1 MSNFTLSDGFLL
13 KIFSNKNSRLF
24 EEAGNHVLKENSG
37 SKDQVGIIYNDY
49 NADPKM
55 IDAWQKETKGMSV
68 YYVAPRSKTLRMDAK
83 VLFAKKMKESQY
95 VPKTYFSYD
104 EIPTDTPD
112 NSLFFV
118 KKNGSTGSRGVDI
131 HPYSAMKDLDYT
143 ERVVQQ
149 NMDVPDLYDDKR
161 YKIRAYV
168 VLHDK
173 NVFLFNK
180 SFATVASEDYKE
192 AVGDMDQEALR
203 KMHVIFQTSGT
214 KFILSEELDKFELVQ
229 QNMLVACKDFKNVYR
244 DEIKRIE
251 ANEYAILGFDFV
263 VDSEGGV
270 QIIEINHRSNYAH
283 PKLMENKVD
292 VPLLKNLYKLLI
304 QGSSMDTDFR
314 KV

>member
-13 KIFSNKNSRLF
+13 RVFSNKNSRLF
-24 EEAGNHVLKENSG
+24 EDAGQQVMKEFSG
-37 SKDQVGIIYNDY
+37 SKEQVGIIYNDY

-55 IDAWQKETKGMSV
+55 VDGWLKETKGMTV
-68 YYVAPRSKTLRMDAK
+68 YHVAPRSKTLRMDAK
-83 VLFAKKMKESQY
+83 VLFAKKMKEAAH
-95 VPKTYFSYD
+95 VPKTYFNYE
-104 EIPTDTPD
+104 EIPSDTPE
-112 NSLFFV
+112 NTLFFV

-143 ERVVQQ
+143 EKVVQQ
-149 NMDVPDLYDDKR
+149 NMDAPDLYDDKR

-180 SFATVASEDYKE
+180 SFATVASEDHKDTVSE
-192 AVGDMDQEALR
+192 VDQEVLR
-203 KMHVIFQTSGT
+203 KMHVIFQSSGT
-214 KFILSEELDKFELVQ
+214 KFILSEELDKFESIQ
-229 QNMLVACKDFKNVYR
+229 SNMLVACKEFKNLYR

-251 ANEYAILGFDFV
+251 ANEFAILGFDFV
-263 VDSEGGV
+263 VDAEGGV

-292 VPLLKNLYKLLI
+292 VPLLKNLYRLLI

>member
-24 EEAGNHVLKENSG
+24 QEAGNHVLKENTD

-55 IDAWQKETKGMSV
+55 VDAWKKETQGMSV

-83 VLFAKKMKESQY
+83 VLFAKKMKDSQY
-95 VPKTYFSYD
+95 VPKTYFNYD

-112 NSLFFV
+112 NTLFFV

-143 ERVVQQ
+143 ERVVQR

-173 NVFLFNK
+173 NVFLFSK
-180 SFATVASEDYKE
+180 SFATVASEDHKE
-192 AVGDMDQEALR
+192 AVGDMEQESLR

-214 KFILSEELDKFELVQ
+214 KFILSEELDKFELIQ

-251 ANEYAILGFDFV
+251 ANEYSILGFDFV
-263 VDSEGGV
+263 VDNEGGV

>member
-13 KIFSNKNSRLF
+13 KVFSNKNSRLF
-24 EEAGNHVLKENSG
+24 EDAGNQVLKEFSG
-37 SKDQVGIIYNDY
+37 SKDQVGIIYNDF

-55 IDAWQKETKGMSV
+55 IDSWQKETTGMNV
-68 YYVAPRSKTLRMDAK
+68 FNVAPRSKTLRMDAK
-83 VLFAKKMKESQY
+83 VLFAKKTKDAVH

-104 EIPTDTPD
+104 EIPTDTPE
-112 NSLFFV
+112 NTLFFV

-131 HPYSAMKDLDYT
+131 HPYRAMKDLDYS

-149 NMDVPDLYDDKR
+149 NMDNPDLYDDKR

-180 SFATVASEDYKE
+180 SFATVASEDHKE
-192 AVGDMDQEALR
+192 VVGDVDQEQLR

-214 KFILSEELDKFELVQ
+214 KFILSEELDKFEQVQ
-229 QNMLVACKDFKNVYR
+229 QNMLVACKEFKQVYR

-251 ANEYAILGFDFV
+251 ANEFAILGFDFV

-270 QIIEINHRSNYAH
+270 QVIEINHRSNYAH

-292 VPLLKNLYKLLI
+292 VPLLKNLFKLLI

>member
-1 MSNFTLSDGFLL
+1 MSNFTLSDSFLL
-13 KIFSNKNSRLF
+13 RVFSNKNSRLF
-24 EEAGNHVLKENSG
+24 EDAGQQVLKELSG
-37 SKDQVGIIYNDY
+37 NKEQVGIIYNDY

-55 IDAWQKETKGMSV
+55 VDAWQKETKGLTI
-68 YYVAPRSKTLRMDAK
+68 YNVAPRSKTLRMDAK
-83 VLFAKKMKESQY
+83 VLFAKKTKDAVH
-95 VPKTYFSYD
+95 VPKTYFNYD
-104 EIPTDTPD
+104 DIPKDTPE
-112 NSLFFV
+112 NALFFV

-143 ERVVQQ
+143 EKVVQQ
-149 NMDVPDLYDDKR
+149 NMDQPDLYDDKR

-173 NVFLFNK
+173 NVFLFSK
-180 SFATVASEDYKE
+180 SFATVASEDHKE
-192 AVGDMDQEALR
+192 VVGDVDQEVLR

-214 KFILSEELDKFELVQ
+214 KFILSEELDKFDTIQ
-229 QNMLVACKDFKNVYR
+229 ANMLVACKEFKNIYR

-251 ANEYAILGFDFV
+251 ANEFAILGFDFV
-263 VDSEGGV
+263 VDNDGGV
-270 QIIEINHRSNYAH
+270 QVIEINHRSNYAH

>member
-13 KIFSNKNSRLF
+13 KVFSNKNSRLF
-24 EEAGNHVLKENSG
+24 EDAGNQVLKEFSG
-37 SKDQVGIIYNDY
+37 SKDQVGIIYNDF

-55 IDAWQKETKGMSV
+55 VDSWQKETKGMNV
-68 YYVAPRSKTLRMDAK
+68 FNVAPRSKTLRMDAK
-83 VLFAKKMKESQY
+83 VLFAQKTKDAVY

-104 EIPTDTPD
+104 EIPTDTPE
-112 NSLFFV
+112 NTLFFV

-131 HPYSAMKDLDYT
+131 HPYRAMKDLDYS

-149 NMDVPDLYDDKR
+149 NMDNPDLYDDKR

-180 SFATVASEDYKE
+180 SFATVASEDHKE
-192 AVGDMDQEALR
+192 VVGDVDQEQLR

-214 KFILSEELDKFELVQ
+214 KFILSEELDKFEQVQ
-229 QNMLVACKDFKNVYR
+229 QNMLVACKEFKQVYR

-251 ANEYAILGFDFV
+251 ANEFAILGFDFV

-292 VPLLKNLYKLLI
+292 VPLLKNLFKLLI

>member
-1 MSNFTLSDGFLL
+1 MNVF
-13 KIFSNKNSRLF
+13 N
-24 EEAGNHVLKENSG
+24 
-37 SKDQVGIIYNDY
+37 
-49 NADPKM
+49 
-55 IDAWQKETKGMSV
+55 
-68 YYVAPRSKTLRMDAK
+68 VAPRSKTLRMDAK
-83 VLFAKKMKESQY
+83 VLFAKKTKDAVY

-104 EIPTDTPD
+104 EIPTDTPE
-112 NSLFFV
+112 NTLFFV

-131 HPYSAMKDLDYT
+131 HPYRAMKDLDYS

-149 NMDVPDLYDDKR
+149 NMDNPDLYDDKR

-180 SFATVASEDYKE
+180 SFATVASEDHKE
-192 AVGDMDQEALR
+192 VVGDVDQEQLR

-214 KFILSEELDKFELVQ
+214 KFILSEELDKFEQVQ
-229 QNMLVACKDFKNVYR
+229 QNMLVACKEFKQVYR

-251 ANEYAILGFDFV
+251 ANEFAILGFDFV

-292 VPLLKNLYKLLI
+292 VPLLKNLFKLLI

>member
-1 MSNFTLSDGFLL
+1 MSDGFLL
-13 KIFSNKNSRLF
+13 KVFSNKNSRLF
-24 EEAGNHVLKENSG
+24 EEAGNHVLKEFSG
-37 SKDQVGIIYNDY
+37 SKDQVGIIYNDF

-55 IDAWQKETKGMSV
+55 VDSWQKETKGMSV
-68 YYVAPRSKTLRMDAK
+68 YHVAPRSKTLRMDAK
-83 VLFAKKMKESQY
+83 VLFAKKMKDSQY
-95 VPKTYFSYD
+95 VPKTYFNFD
-104 EIPTDTPD
+104 EIPTDTPE
-112 NSLFFV
+112 NTLFFV
-118 KKNGSTGSRGVDI
+118 KKNGSTGSRGVDV

-143 ERVVQQ
+143 ERVVQE
-149 NMDVPDLYDDKR
+149 NMAAPDLYDDKR

-180 SFATVASEDYKE
+180 SFATVASEDFKDT
-192 AVGDMDQEALR
+192 VSDVDQEVLR

-214 KFILSEELDKFELVQ
+214 KFILSEELDKFEQIQ
-229 QNMLVACKDFKNVYR
+229 QNMLVACKDFKNVYK
-244 DEIKRIE
+244 DEIKRVE
-251 ANEYAILGFDFV
+251 PNEFVILGFDFV
-263 VDSEGGV
+263 VDADGNV

-304 QGSSMDTDFR
+304 QGSSLDTDFR

>member
-13 KIFSNKNSRLF
+13 KVFSNKNSRLF

-37 SKDQVGIIYNDY
+37 SKDQVGIIYNDF

-55 IDAWQKETKGMSV
+55 VDNWQKETKGMSV

-95 VPKTYFSYD
+95 VPMTYFNYD

-112 NSLFFV
+112 NTLFFV

-131 HPYSAMKDLDYT
+131 HPYSGMKELDYT

-180 SFATVASEDYKE
+180 SFATVAGEDYKE
-192 AVGDMDQEALR
+192 TVGDMEQDVLR

-251 ANEYAILGFDFV
+251 ANEYVILGLDFV

-292 VPLLKNLYKLLI
+292 VPLLKNLFKLLI

>member
-1 MSNFTLSDGFLL
+1 MSNFTMSDGFLL
-13 KIFSNKNSRLF
+13 KVFSNKNSRLF
-24 EEAGNHVLKENSG
+24 EEAGNHVLKEFSG
-37 SKDQVGIIYNDY
+37 SKDQVGIIYNDF

-55 IDAWQKETKGMSV
+55 VDSWQKETKGMSV
-68 YYVAPRSKTLRMDAK
+68 YHVAPRSKTLRMDAK
-83 VLFAKKMKESQY
+83 VLFAKKMKDSQY
-95 VPKTYFSYD
+95 VPKTYFNFD
-104 EIPTDTPD
+104 EIPTDTPE
-112 NSLFFV
+112 NTLFFV
-118 KKNGSTGSRGVDI
+118 KKNGSTGSRGVDV

-143 ERVVQQ
+143 ERVVQE
-149 NMDVPDLYDDKR
+149 NMAAPDLYDDKR

-180 SFATVASEDYKE
+180 SFATVASEDFKDT
-192 AVGDMDQEALR
+192 VSDVDQEVLR

-214 KFILSEELDKFELVQ
+214 KFILSEELDKFEQIQ
-229 QNMLVACKDFKNVYR
+229 QNMLVACKDFKNVYK
-244 DEIKRIE
+244 DEIKRVE
-251 ANEYAILGFDFV
+251 PNEFVILGFDFV
-263 VDSEGGV
+263 VDADGNV

-304 QGSSMDTDFR
+304 QGSSLDTDFR

>member
-1 MSNFTLSDGFLL
+1 MSDGFLL
-13 KIFSNKNSRLF
+13 KVFSNKNSRLF
-24 EEAGNHVLKENSG
+24 EEAGNHVLKEFSG
-37 SKDQVGIIYNDY
+37 SKDQVGIIYNDF

-55 IDAWQKETKGMSV
+55 VDSWQKETKGMSV
-68 YYVAPRSKTLRMDAK
+68 YHVAPRSKTLRMDAK
-83 VLFAKKMKESQY
+83 VLFAKKMKDSQF
-95 VPKTYFSYD
+95 VPKTYFSFD
-104 EIPTDTPD
+104 EIPADTPE
-112 NSLFFV
+112 NALFFV
-118 KKNGSTGSRGVDI
+118 KKNGSTGSRGVDV

-143 ERVVQQ
+143 ERVVQE
-149 NMDVPDLYDDKR
+149 NMTAPDLYDDKR

-180 SFATVASEDYKE
+180 SFATVASEDFKDTVSDVE
-192 AVGDMDQEALR
+192 QEVLR

-214 KFILSEELDKFELVQ
+214 KFILSEELDKFEQIQ
-229 QNMLVACKDFKNVYR
+229 QNMLVACKDFKNVYK

-251 ANEYAILGFDFV
+251 PNEFVILGFDFV
-263 VDSEGGV
+263 VDADGNV